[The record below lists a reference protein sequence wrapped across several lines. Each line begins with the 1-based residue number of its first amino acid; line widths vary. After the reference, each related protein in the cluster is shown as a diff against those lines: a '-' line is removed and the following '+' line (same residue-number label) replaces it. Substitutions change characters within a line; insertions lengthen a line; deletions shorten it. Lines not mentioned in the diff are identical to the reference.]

1 MNNVIKTLIIL
12 ICTCSYL
19 SLDVKANIFIDVR
32 VNDQIITNY
41 DIQIE
46 SAYIKILNPDLQNI
60 TKKQLYNL
68 SRKNLITE
76 IIKKSEIVKFVNIKQ
91 KNPLID
97 NYFEDL
103 YKRLGYQNE
112 NEFLSML
119 KNKNSYTKDQIKNKI
134 KIELIWNELIY
145 SKYKNQVKIDK
156 KKLSEKVNSL
166 NNKLY
171 KEYLISEIVFRKVK
185 DKTIEDLKSE
195 ILLSIKEIGF
205 ENTANIYSIAESSKF
220 GGKVGWIN
228 ANNLSK
234 NLLIKIENLENGKNT
249 DIIKISNSFII
260 LKKNDTKIKELK
272 INKEKELEKLINF
285 ETNRQLDQFSKIY
298 FDKSKINYFV
308 NEN

>member
-1 MNNVIKTLIIL
+1 MNNFIKTLIIL
-12 ICTCSYL
+12 ITTYSYL
-19 SLDVKANIFIDVR
+19 VLDVKANISIDVK

-46 SAYIKILNPDLQNI
+46 SSYIKILNPNLQNI

-68 SRKNLITE
+68 SRKNLVTE
-76 IIKKSEIVKFVNIKQ
+76 IIKKSEIEKFVNINQ

-103 YKRLGYQNE
+103 YQRLGYQNE
-112 NEFLSML
+112 NDFISML
-119 KNKNSYTKDQIKNKI
+119 EKKNCYTKDQIKNKI

-156 KKLSEKVNSL
+156 KKLSKKVNLL
-166 NNKLY
+166 NNEVY
-171 KEYLISEIVFRKVK
+171 KEYLISEIVFRKIK

-205 ENTANIYSIAESSKF
+205 ENTANIYSISESSKF
-220 GGKVGWIN
+220 GGKVGWVN

-234 NLLIKIENLENGKNT
+234 NLLVKIENLEDGKNT
-249 DIIKISNSFII
+249 DIIKVSNSFII
-260 LKKNDTKIKELK
+260 LKKNDTKIKEIK
-272 INKEKELEKLINF
+272 IDKEKELEKLINF

-298 FDKSKINYFV
+298 FDKSRINYFV